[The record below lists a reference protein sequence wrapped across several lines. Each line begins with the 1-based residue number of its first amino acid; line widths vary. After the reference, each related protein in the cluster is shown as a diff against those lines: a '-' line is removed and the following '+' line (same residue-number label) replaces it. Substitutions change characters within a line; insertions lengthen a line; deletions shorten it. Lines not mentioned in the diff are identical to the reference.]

1 MAPDV
6 AARVAALAVD
16 VFEDEH
22 PLTAAMRQRLTDRIT
37 ARLMVEPAPVV
48 WSPEAPTLTDP
59 RSL

>member
-37 ARLMVEPAPVV
+37 ARLMVEPAPV